1 MNDQAQPQDE
11 IEAVLAELALLGH
24 TVRYYGAALAAAE
37 PHDVGED
44 LRRAGHRIIALVRRA
59 TELAAAFRR

>member
-1 MNDQAQPQDE
+1 MDDQAHLQGE
-11 IEAVLAELALLGH
+11 LEAVLAELALLGH

-44 LRRAGHRIIALVRRA
+44 LRRAGRRIIALVRRA
-59 TELAAAFRR
+59 TELVSVYPR